1 MWNRVSVH
9 LETLLVSVQN
19 RYTVCT
25 KRIIGSEIILGAP
38 DKCTVYTERTIAQK
52 SFWAHLMAL
61 PGYETQLEACF
72 GPSRDS
78 ANLDVR

>member
-19 RYTVCT
+19 RYTVCS
-25 KRIIGSEIILGAP
+25 KRIIGSEIVLGAP
-38 DKCTVYTERTIAQK
+38 VRCTVYTKRTIAQK
-52 SFWAHLMAL
+52 LFWAHPMAL
-61 PGYETQLEACF
+61 LGYETQLEARF

-78 ANLDVR
+78 ANLDIR